1 MNTYTYRNGSMN
13 AHRTSEVF
21 EAMEEHYGMA
31 AMCADEFDYE
41 EAAFSAGFIHAVKQG
56 RIPVLGSHLEFHDG
70 RAQEY
75 HHAILGDVCYTIY
88 FHEEE

>member
-1 MNTYTYRNGSMN
+1 MSTYTYRNGSMN

-21 EAMEEHYGMA
+21 EAMEAHYGMA

-56 RIPVLGSHLEFHDG
+56 RMPVLGSQVEFHDG

-88 FHEEE
+88 FHEEA